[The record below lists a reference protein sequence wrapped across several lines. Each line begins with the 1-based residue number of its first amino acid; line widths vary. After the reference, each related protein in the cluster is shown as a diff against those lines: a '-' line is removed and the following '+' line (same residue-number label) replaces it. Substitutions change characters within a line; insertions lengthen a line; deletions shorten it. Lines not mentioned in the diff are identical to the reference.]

1 VPFLFFSTG
10 QHPDY
15 HKPTD
20 LPDRIDYAK
29 LRRACLLINELTGR
43 LANDDEAPAWDENGL
58 PPDLDEVRVVHELV
72 KRVLAKPEQYPLS
85 KGQHDLVAGVDDRLG
100 GILKRGQVTG
110 DERNWL
116 IWTARLLLTTVF

>member
-29 LRRACLLINELTGR
+29 LRRICLLIADLTGR
-43 LANDDEAPAWDENGL
+43 LANDDEAPAWDERGL
-58 PPDLDEVRVVHELV
+58 PPDLDEVRVVSELV
-72 KRVLAKPEQYPLS
+72 RRVLAKPEQYPLN
-85 KGQHDLVAGVDDRLG
+85 KGQRDLVGGVSDRLG
-100 GILKRGQVTG
+100 SILKRGRVTD

-116 IWTARLLLTTVF
+116 VWTARLLLTTVF